1 MIIGI
6 PKEIMPGERRVSAIP
21 ETVKKMI
28 AQGTTVFVEKG
39 AGEEAFYPDSEYV
52 SAGAKIIDDVQE
64 LYKQADVIL
73 KVKEPQFNHQKKC
86 MKLI

>member
-28 AQGTTVFVEKG
+28 AQETTVFVEKG

-52 SAGAKIIDDVQE
+52 SAGAKIITMFKNFTN
-64 LYKQADVIL
+64 KQ
-73 KVKEPQFNHQKKC
+73 
-86 MKLI
+86 MSS